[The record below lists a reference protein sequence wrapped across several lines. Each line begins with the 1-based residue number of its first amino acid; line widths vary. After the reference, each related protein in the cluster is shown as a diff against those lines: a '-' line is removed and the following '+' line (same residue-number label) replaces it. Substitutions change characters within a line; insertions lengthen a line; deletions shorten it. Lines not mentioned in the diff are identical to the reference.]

1 MCGAP
6 NAADNTVCDR
16 CEAALMPIGGEDDA
30 PLEPDSG
37 RPPTTADQD
46 APAAPEETTESTS
59 SLSRLFP
66 GAKPGRGMPA
76 LPDEMHGQS
85 RTMTGETD
93 QPAESSPS
101 PSEGSAESGASDD
114 FTPGWLQEAMGKTDF
129 SDSAE
134 TSAELPD
141 WLQET
146 NAPTSDASSPEPR
159 APFGGDSAPELPSWL
174 RGDEEGGT
182 ESPQPPD
189 QEQEELTL
197 EPAALPSWLK
207 SLQPEVVAFSDEI
220 DLARKEAEASSG
232 LLAGIPGPLP
242 VEPIVAM
249 PHIVAPIRQAEISED
264 VRAGQLLRKLQSRRA
279 AAEAEV
285 KQEAFR
291 FPWQVIGYLV
301 LLVALLVP
309 LLLNTKLF
317 NVERSPEPSKAFFKA
332 VETMPQ
338 GSAVLMVFDY
348 EADLMGEME
357 PEAKAILRHLSE
369 RNLRVVSIST
379 VPQGPYLAQQAWNQ
393 VAKDDAQTQYGQ
405 QFINLGFL
413 VGREI
418 GLRSLVQGKFGLDR
432 PDFTNGRL
440 LHTYA
445 AMKDLR
451 NIHDVGAIIIVG
463 STPETIRIWLEQVGT
478 KSQQVPILVAV
489 PASVE
494 PAVLPYY
501 HAKQVKGIVV
511 GLVGAADYELQTGHA
526 PSSGAAIDSLSV
538 GALAALFLMAVGALA
553 AIGSNRRKRK

>member
-16 CEAALMPIGGEDDA
+16 CEAALTPIRGEDDA
-30 PLEPDSG
+30 TLSEPDLG
-37 RPPTTADQD
+37 RPPTTVERT
-46 APAAPEETTESTS
+46 APAAPEETVEPSS
-59 SLSRLFP
+59 SLSLLFP
-66 GAKPGRGMPA
+66 STKPDRGMPA
-76 LPDEMHGQS
+76 RPDVTREQS
-85 RTMTGETD
+85 QTAPGETD
-93 QPAESSPS
+93 QPT
-101 PSEGSAESGASDD
+101 EGSAESSAPDD
-114 FTPGWLQEAMGKTDF
+114 FAPDWLQEAMGKADF

-134 TSAELPD
+134 ASAELPD

-146 NAPTSDASSPEPR
+146 SAPTSDDSPPEPHT
-159 APFGGDSAPELPSWL
+159 PFEGDTPPELPSWL
-174 RGDEEGGT
+174 RGGEVGGA

-189 QEQEELTL
+189 QEQEEITL

-242 VEPIVAM
+242 VEPIIAM
-249 PHIVAPIRQAEISED
+249 PHIVAPIKPAEISED
-264 VRAGQLLRKLQSRRA
+264 IRAGQLLRKLQSRRA
-279 AAEAEV
+279 ASEPEI
-285 KQEAFR
+285 KQGAFK

-301 LLVALLVP
+301 LLIALLVP

-317 NVERSPEPSKAFFKA
+317 NVERSPEPSRAFFQT
-332 VETMPQ
+332 VEAMPK
-338 GSAVLMVFDY
+338 GTAVLVAFDY

-357 PEAKAILRHLSE
+357 PEAEAILRHLSA
-369 RNLRVVSIST
+369 RNVRVVSIST
-379 VPQGPYLAQQAWNQ
+379 VPQGPYLAQQAWKH
-393 VAKDDAQTQYGQ
+393 VAKDEAATQYGQ

-418 GLRSLVQGKFGLDR
+418 GLRSLVQGEQSLDR
-432 PDFTNGRL
+432 PDFTNGQL

-445 AMKDLR
+445 AMSDLHSLR
-451 NIHDVGAIIIVG
+451 DVRAIIVVG
-463 STPETIRIWLEQVGT
+463 STPETIRLWLEQVGT
-478 KSQQVPILVAV
+478 KSQQTPILVAV
-489 PASVE
+489 PAAVE

-501 HAKQVKGIVV
+501 HSKQIKGMVV
-511 GLVGAADYELQTGHA
+511 GLVGATDYDLQTGHA

-538 GALAALFLMAVGALA
+538 GALAVLLLVAVGALA